1 MECTNTHGGIAM
13 PKSVGRTV
21 LVVIAG
27 SRAEGPAGETQTRD
41 EQVEILQET
50 TARDVLRK
58 VKVTNGVLKK
68 PSEGFTFGDNEK
80 IYDRVET
87 GEKLHAVPRTPV
99 AS

>member
-1 MECTNTHGGIAM
+1 M
-13 PKSVGRTV
+13 PKVLSKQV

-27 SRAEGPAGETQTRD
+27 SRAENPTGETQTRD

-50 TARDVLRK
+50 TAKDVLRK
-58 VKVTNGVLKK
+58 IKVKDGVLKK
-68 PSEGFTFGDNEK
+68 PTEGFTFGDNER

-87 GEKLHAVPRTPV
+87 GDKLHAVPRTPV

>member
-1 MECTNTHGGIAM
+1 M
-13 PKSVGRTV
+13 PSVAAKQV

-27 SRAEGPAGETQTRD
+27 SRAENPDGETQTRD
-41 EQVEILQET
+41 EQVKILPET
-50 TARDVLRK
+50 TAKDVLRK
-58 VKVTNGVLKK
+58 IKVTNGVLKK
-68 PSEGFTFGDNEK
+68 PSEGFTFGDNER